1 MVFDTTEFT
10 GEVDDNISEIEFVR
24 SFEKEK
30 LKFRMVLCSKE
41 IYCWLLTSIR

>member
-10 GEVDDNISEIEFVR
+10 GEVDDNISEIEIVR

-30 LKFRMVLCSKE
+30 SEFRMVFVFKKD
-41 IYCWLLTSIR
+41 LLLVVD